1 MDRRGSSENGHDAL
15 WSFGRIKTGLQM
27 LEDSMREQ
35 PQTRMV
41 SAQELANYQTQLLNF
56 EQMNNRRLQMA
67 RAEQDEASGRSSAER
82 SAQPRNGNRS
92 LSEYQSQLITL
103 DIQKKRRLLKTW
115 AEQDEA
121 SQVFSAETSVQPI
134 HGPHALQAYQLA
146 LMRREAQNQ
155 GRIEVAQ
162 AQTMEALG
170 ESSNETPAHYGNNND
185 HTASQKRKRD
195 NNDEGRLNQPYNVSS
210 NVTSGGSNFHDI
222 VNSTQDRGQAVST
235 SPDCNLLTYRIL
247 IAVAASL

>member
-67 RAEQDEASGRSSAER
+67 RAEQDEASR
-82 SAQPRNGNRS
+82 
-92 LSEYQSQLITL
+92 
-103 DIQKKRRLLKTW
+103 
-115 AEQDEA
+115 
-121 SQVFSAETSVQPI
+121 VFSAETSVQPI

-185 HTASQKRKRD
+185 HTAAQKRKRD

-210 NVTSGGSNFHDI
+210 IITSGGSNFHDI